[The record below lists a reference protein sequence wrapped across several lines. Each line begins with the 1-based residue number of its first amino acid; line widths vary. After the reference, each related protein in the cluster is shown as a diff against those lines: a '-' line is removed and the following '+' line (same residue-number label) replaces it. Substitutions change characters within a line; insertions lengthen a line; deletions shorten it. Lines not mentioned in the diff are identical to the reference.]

1 MSLYDIDWST
11 IPTPANDGAA
21 AHLTG
26 LRLPKLALGATDG
39 SQVDLSR
46 LPGRSV
52 VYIYPR
58 TGRPGQAMPDGWD
71 TIPGARGCTPQ
82 SCAFRDH
89 FDELRGLGVDHLFGL
104 STQTTEYQ
112 TEAATRLQLPFAL
125 ISDAGNRFG
134 KALSLPG
141 FGANNEWL
149 LNRMTLIIDV
159 GVISKTFY
167 PVFPPDQNA
176 QDVIDWLR
184 SEQ

>member
-1 MSLYDIDWST
+1 
-11 IPTPANDGAA
+11 
-21 AHLTG
+21 
-26 LRLPKLALGATDG
+26 
-39 SQVDLSR
+39 
-46 LPGRSV
+46 
-52 VYIYPR
+52 
-58 TGRPGQAMPDGWD
+58 
-71 TIPGARGCTPQ
+71 
-82 SCAFRDH
+82 
-89 FDELRGLGVDHLFGL
+89 
-104 STQTTEYQ
+104 
-112 TEAATRLQLPFAL
+112 LPFAL

>member
-1 MSLYDIDWST
+1 MSLTDVDWSK
-11 IPTPANDGAA
+11 IPAPSDDGGA
-21 AHLTG
+21 AHLLG
-26 LRLPKLALGATDG
+26 LKLPSLSLGATDG

-58 TGRPGQAMPDGWD
+58 TGRPGQALPEGWD
-71 TIPGARGCTPQ
+71 MIPGARGCTPQ

-89 FDELRGLGVDHLFGL
+89 FAELRGLGVDHLFGL

-125 ISDAGNRFG
+125 ISDADHRFG

-141 FGANNEWL
+141 FEANHEWL
-149 LNRMTLIIDV
+149 LHRMTLIIDD
-159 GVISKTFY
+159 GVITKTFY
-167 PVFPPDQNA
+167 PVFPPDENA
-176 QDVIDWLR
+176 AKVIEWLQ
-184 SEQ
+184 S